1 MSHLDMGIG
10 GVTPLPVF
18 DPLRE
23 RQPSCLIT
31 ELYGPSL
38 AARTHRPQTQANS
51 VSSLGRCAAP
61 SAS

>member
-23 RQPSCLIT
+23 RQPSWFT
-31 ELYGPSL
+31 STGVVYEVPD
-38 AARTHRPQTQANS
+38 QF
-51 VSSLGRCAAP
+51 
-61 SAS
+61 